1 LIEKL
6 DGLTEEIVQC
16 EACNLRLGRTQVVPG
31 IYGPKN
37 GLCFIGEAPGYYEDQ
52 KGLPFV
58 GKSGKLLDKMLEGI
72 GFERE
77 KNVSILNVIKC
88 RPTTDDGNNRTPTES
103 ELRFCGERWLNKQL
117 KLLSPFLL
125 VTLGGIALKFLNSKI
140 SVTKIAGKIL
150 DAESEYD
157 VFVTY
162 HPAYILRNYNLME
175 EYNDHFDRIKQIYEQ
190 KKKGEF
196 SFKKDD
202 NEKEVKKESE
212 QKSLTDYF

>member
-1 LIEKL
+1 MTEKL
-6 DGLTEEIVQC
+6 EDLTKEIVQC

-52 KGLPFV
+52 EGFPFV
-58 GKSGKLLDKMLEGI
+58 GRSGKLLDKMLEGI
-72 GFERE
+72 GLVRE
-77 KNVSILNVIKC
+77 KDVSILNVIKC
-88 RPTTDDGNNRTPTES
+88 RPTTNEGNNRTPTET

-117 KLLSPFLL
+117 KFLSPLLL
-125 VTLGGIALKFLNSKI
+125 VAIGGIALKFFNPKI
-140 SVTKIAGKIL
+140 SVTKIAGKML
-150 DAESEYD
+150 DSENEYD

-175 EYNDHFDRIKQIYEQ
+175 EYNNHFDRIKQIYEQ
-190 KKKGEF
+190 KKKGDF
-196 SFKKDD
+196 SFKIDD
-202 NEKEVKKESE
+202 NEMEVKKKGK